1 MGAAAAVLVFLHVMT
16 DVALFACPAPR
27 PSGCAREIRVTI
39 DQTVN
44 TGAPRRWRAAGGGGG
59 RANAAAA
66 PGPGPLAGRAA
77 RERRAGRGRPGGR
90 TGSPRGWPSRPGV
103 RGAER
108 RCPAPGGLG
117 PGPGP
122 GKGQE
127 AAEASWRL
135 WPGGAGGSAPGG
147 AADSPR
153 SAGAGRSC

>member
-1 MGAAAAVLVFLHVMT
+1 MVVFLHVMT

-59 RANAAAA
+59 RATAAAA
-66 PGPGPLAGRAA
+66 PRPGPLAGRAA
-77 RERRAGRGRPGGR
+77 RERRAGRGRPAGR
-90 TGSPRGWPSRPGV
+90 ADKEPARVAEPPRRAR
-103 RGAER
+103 RGAGLPRSER
-108 RCPAPGGLG
+108 VGA
-117 PGPGP
+117 GP